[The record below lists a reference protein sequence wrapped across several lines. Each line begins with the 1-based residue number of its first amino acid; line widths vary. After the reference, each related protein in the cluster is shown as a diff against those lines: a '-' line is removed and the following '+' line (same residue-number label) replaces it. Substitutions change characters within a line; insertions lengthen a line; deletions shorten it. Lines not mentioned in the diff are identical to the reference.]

1 VVIEID
7 KKSAKRVMQML
18 KKVYPSTFKTVKSHN
33 TNSNQYAA
41 FEIYPPG
48 GMENMIQKDIR
59 LKSRSFEVMKE
70 SVNEELRDD
79 ELNTLAT
86 NLAYTMPN
94 HTKFD
99 DKKGPTDAQIM
110 KAMKKYFK
118 DLYKYS
124 TTPQK
129 KQAIKI
135 VKKVLS
141 EGKLTEDFSQRRGNF
156 RIYLRKEIKRAK
168 KITVKSLKL
177 VYTKIK
183 KGIDKG
189 RWEHNKSGNAV
200 YSDEQ
205 VVKQLAGILEDDIK
219 KSQTYNAEEVR
230 NMVLFEG
237 KLNESQK
244 ITDNDIEKM
253 ADIAK
258 KHKMKLAK
266 MATHRAVS
274 GNWSYQK
281 MYDELMDDH
290 DGQSYVSN
298 SDRKKFYKAVKKAF
312 PKAKI
317 KEGKLTENKKLVASV
332 EKEMKDNEGRFETKF
347 PTRDLRTIQNV
358 YDDHKGKK
366 GWTKELKKDYP
377 SAYKVYQKLVKKY
390 KLKAE
395 AVDLKKHAKFGQTG
409 VPFPQEE
416 PNTFAFVDYKK
427 WAYKH
432 RNKYKKDVKNLID
445 KYGRHDN
452 RLFKLATSWWV
463 AYDKKTNK
471 GAFSNIKND
480 SKFGR
485 ALIVMMRAVG
495 LVFDKTQH
503 YLGALQE
510 ETTMNEGKGK
520 DLADKVMKIAA
531 KDVKNLNGSELMEF
545 RKWIAKAFD
554 MKEGKLNEISA
565 GAGLS
570 DVIKGKTSA
579 IEGIKMS
586 KQLAKYIGVW
596 IVRSPYGRKYGKQ
609 ILKGRIHSLIGPANS
624 FGIERYLD
632 SATKKEWKALY
643 AKHGPKRESTE
654 VAKKIKESS
663 AEWAKTLKKLAQ
675 QKKLDNITSK
685 DKETLLKIVRMVKTA
700 NEAKLDKEKFTD
712 PAQMKKKGIIKKGKK
727 NIILGDKEEKNESQN
742 PLKHPKNKY

>member
-1 VVIEID
+1 
-7 KKSAKRVMQML
+7 MQML

-48 GMENMIQKDIR
+48 GMENMVQKDIR

-70 SVNEELRDD
+70 SV
-79 ELNTLAT
+79 
-86 NLAYTMPN
+86 
-94 HTKFD
+94 
-99 DKKGPTDAQIM
+99 
-110 KAMKKYFK
+110 
-118 DLYKYS
+118 
-124 TTPQK
+124 
-129 KQAIKI
+129 
-135 VKKVLS
+135 
-141 EGKLTEDFSQRRGNF
+141 
-156 RIYLRKEIKRAK
+156 
-168 KITVKSLKL
+168 
-177 VYTKIK
+177 
-183 KGIDKG
+183 
-189 RWEHNKSGNAV
+189 
-200 YSDEQ
+200 
-205 VVKQLAGILEDDIK
+205 
-219 KSQTYNAEEVR
+219 
-230 NMVLFEG
+230 
-237 KLNESQK
+237 NESQK

-266 MATHRAVS
+266 MATHKAVS

-281 MYDELMDDH
+281 MYDELMDSH
-290 DGQSYVSN
+290 DGMSFVSD

-452 RLFKLATSWWV
+452 KLFKLATSWWV

-510 ETTMNEGKGK
+510 ETTM
-520 DLADKVMKIAA
+520 
-531 KDVKNLNGSELMEF
+531 
-545 RKWIAKAFD
+545 
-554 MKEGKLNEISA
+554 KEGKVNEISVK
-565 GAGLS
+565 AGLD
-570 DVIKGKTSA
+570 DVIKGRTSA
-579 IEGIKMS
+579 IEGIKNNNF
-586 KQLAKYIGVW
+586 KNK
-596 IVRSPYGRKYGKQ
+596 
-609 ILKGRIHSLIGPANS
+609 N
-624 FGIERYLD
+624 
-632 SATKKEWKALY
+632 
-643 AKHGPKRESTE
+643 
-654 VAKKIKESS
+654 KI
-663 AEWAKTLKKLAQ
+663 
-675 QKKLDNITSK
+675 
-685 DKETLLKIVRMVKTA
+685 
-700 NEAKLDKEKFTD
+700 FF
-712 PAQMKKKGIIKKGKK
+712 GIIK
-727 NIILGDKEEKNESQN
+727 L
-742 PLKHPKNKY
+742 